1 MNNRWLELLCKHHAE
16 WIQMVKTFGE
26 HGYAE
31 DIVQE
36 MYLRLHKYSNP
47 EKFIT
52 NGEVNKG
59 FVWMVLKNYCNTL
72 KLQRAKV
79 HKIEISTV
87 INLSAD
93 EADPMQ
99 FHSIEKIMDKIEA
112 EKLNWHWY
120 DRKLFDIYT
129 TSKKSMRQLSQE
141 TKISTDSIFNTI
153 KKCKKKLEEAIGEDY
168 SDFLNQDYERI

>member
-1 MNNRWLELLCKHHAE
+1 
-16 WIQMVKTFGE
+16 MVKSFGE

-36 MYLRLHKYSNP
+36 MYIRLYNYSAP
-47 EKFIT
+47 EKFIVDDQ
-52 NGEVNKG
+52 VNKG

-72 KLQRAKV
+72 KLQRSKI

-87 INLSAD
+87 LNLSTEETDANH
-93 EADPMQ
+93 
-99 FHSIEKIMDKIEA
+99 FRSIEVIMDKIEQ

-120 DRKLFDIYT
+120 DRQLFDIYMNT
-129 TSKKSMRQLSQE
+129 NKSMRKLSQE

-153 KKCKKKLEEAIGEDY
+153 KKCKKKLEKAVGEDY
-168 SDFLNQDYERI
+168 IDFLNQDYERI